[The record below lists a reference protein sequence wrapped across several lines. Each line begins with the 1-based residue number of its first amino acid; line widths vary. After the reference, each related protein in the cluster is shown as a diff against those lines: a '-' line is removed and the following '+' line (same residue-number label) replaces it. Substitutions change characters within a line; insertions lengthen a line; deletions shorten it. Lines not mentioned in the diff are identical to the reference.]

1 MPLTRFSDERVFRFS
16 GSPDQKRWAIV
27 RGNVSSD
34 VVLVSE
40 RQ

>member
-1 MPLTRFSDERVFRFS
+1 MDADGRNRVQLTSDKAHDS
-16 GSPDQKRWAIV
+16 WPAIV

-40 RQ
+40 Q